1 MQRVKIEVWMPE
13 KSLKSRLALITGAS
27 AGIGRA
33 TALSLAAE
41 GAEVVI
47 LARREKELEKLGG
60 EIHASGGRVH
70 VISANAAIAEEIDA
84 ALSKIA
90 KIGPIDILIVNAG
103 RGLAGGLLSSD
114 EAQWQQMYQLNVLGA
129 AHLMRRVGAEMVA
142 RKSGDIVVLGSVS
155 GHNISAFSGF
165 YGSTKFAIAG
175 MAEAFRREVC
185 AQGVR
190 VTVIKP
196 GIVESEFQAAAGYTA
211 ENFYKGVA
219 RFGKLLVPAD
229 VAEAILFV
237 VTRPA
242 HVHVNEVVIRPLGQD
257 YP

>member
-1 MQRVKIEVWMPE
+1 MPD
-13 KSLKSRLALITGAS
+13 LRLANRRAVITGAS

-33 TALSLAAE
+33 TALSLAAQ
-41 GAEVVI
+41 GAEVVV
-47 LARREKELEKLGG
+47 LARREKELEELAAEIRAGGGRAHVIAADAAVTG
-60 EIHASGGRVH
+60 EIDV
-70 VISANAAIAEEIDA
+70 
-84 ALSKIA
+84 ALSKIS

-129 AHLMRRVGAEMVA
+129 AHLMRRVGADMAA

-155 GHNISAFSGF
+155 GHNISAYSGF

-219 RFGKLLVPAD
+219 RFGKLLVPQD